1 MSRPRKRFAQHWLN
15 SLDILY
21 KIVAAAD
28 LHSDDCVLE
37 IGPGTGNLTEML
49 LPWVRSLIA
58 VEIDRDLCRQ
68 LRRKFK
74 HKDNFELIEA
84 DLLQMP
90 LPETPNKVVA
100 NIPYNIT
107 SPILHR
113 LMGKI
118 AQPVGQFDRIVLLVQ
133 KEIGDRL
140 TANPGTKAY
149 NALSIRT
156 QYLADCEYICDVPP
170 KAFTPP
176 PKVSSAVVSIMPR
189 SPLQA
194 AQNPKLMDTLISLGF
209 ATRRKML
216 HNNLGSVIER
226 DRLLPIFEDLEINPK
241 CRAENLTVSDW
252 VRLSDAIDRAK
263 AINPPGSNPI
273 APIDQ
278 N

>member
-15 SLDILY
+15 SPEILH
-21 KIVAAAD
+21 KIVAAAE
-28 LHSDDCVLE
+28 LRSDDQVLE

-58 VEIDRDLCRQ
+58 VEIDRDLCRK
-68 LRRKFK
+68 LRHKFK

-84 DLLQMP
+84 DLLEIP
-90 LPETPNKVVA
+90 LPEAPNKVVA

-107 SPILHR
+107 SPILHK
-113 LMGKI
+113 LLGKI
-118 AQPVGQFDRIVLLVQ
+118 YQPVAQFDRIVLLVQ

-140 TANPGTKAY
+140 TATPDTKAY

-189 SPLQA
+189 SPVLP
-194 AQNPKLMDTLISLGF
+194 AQNPKLLDTLISLGF

-216 HNNLGSVIER
+216 HNNLQSVIDR
-226 DRLLPIFEDLEINPK
+226 GRLLPIFEALGIDPK
-241 CRAENLTVSDW
+241 CRAENLSIGDW
-252 VRLSDAIDRAK
+252 VKLSDAIALISQD
-263 AINPPGSNPI
+263 
-273 APIDQ
+273 
-278 N
+278 